1 MGGDPQGVHRV
12 TVAKK
17 TTVVV
22 VAVVVMVVVVQVVVG
37 LFNHRH
43 LLSILHF
50 RLSIKVMGRMM
61 LLLLLLLLL
70 LM

>member
-1 MGGDPQGVHRV
+1 MGGDPQGVHWV

-43 LLSILHF
+43 LLSLHF

-61 LLLLLLLLL
+61 LMLLLLL